1 VWRAPAAGLQT
12 HRGHFSLHFGDPF
25 GCDLL
30 RYAWAREKLWPILLR
45 ADRLVLLGDTW
56 ELAFQD
62 MSVSIGA
69 SEAFF
74 SGLSENCPGITVIC
88 VTGNHDH
95 HLVVQA
101 ADERRERAA
110 LRFTERDEF
119 SVAPADGSSSAWR
132 RGCMCVPPTQCSK
145 TTGSCS
151 RTATICPRI

>member
-1 VWRAPAAGLQT
+1 MWRAPAAGLQT

-45 ADRLVLLGDTW
+45 ADRLVLMGDTW

-88 VTGNHDH
+88 VPATTTMTGPRLSVR
-95 HLVVQA
+95 HL
-101 ADERRERAA
+101 
-110 LRFTERDEF
+110 
-119 SVAPADGSSSAWR
+119 
-132 RGCMCVPPTQCSK
+132 
-145 TTGSCS
+145 
-151 RTATICPRI
+151 